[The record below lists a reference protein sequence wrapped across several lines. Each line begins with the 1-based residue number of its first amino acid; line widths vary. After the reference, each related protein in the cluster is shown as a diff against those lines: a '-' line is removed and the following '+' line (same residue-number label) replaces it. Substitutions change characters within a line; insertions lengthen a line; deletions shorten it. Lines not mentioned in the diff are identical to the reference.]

1 MKTIIRKKVGAFLL
15 SLTFLIGLLP
25 GGSVTAAAA
34 CAVDSHTPG
43 SELHA
48 ADWNNVTGGY
58 AYDYYLCTVC
68 GAACDVDGYSAMLVG
83 PGNGC
88 SGGISV
94 GGKRHVIGDPY
105 GTACAGTDTAQYY
118 YCKAC
123 GHVVDADGTIVDLT
137 ALNGHTPGNTLYP
150 ADYAPCT
157 GGCKTSYY
165 RCTVCNLPC
174 DANGDGSVYTPAGP
188 MPHPHTPG
196 SVLHA
201 ADWNRKDGGYI
212 RSYYTCTVCDTPCDA
227 KGHAASYA
235 GPSENCPMGLHTP
248 GSEKHEPDYTPC
260 NGGIK
265 DEWYECDVCGAP
277 CDAKGNTLE
286 VLPPIGHTPGSEK
299 HGPNYSPCSGGI
311 KEDWYE
317 CEACGQPCDADG
329 NSIEIH
335 APTGSHTPGS
345 EKHEPN
351 YTPCSGGI
359 KEDWYE
365 CETCHQPC
373 DAEGNSIE
381 FHEPTGS
388 HTPGSEKHEPD
399 YTPCGGGF
407 KDEWYECETC
417 HQPCDAEGNSI
428 EFHEPTGS
436 HTPGS
441 EKHEPD
447 YTPCGGGFKD
457 EWYECE
463 TCHQPCDADGNPVEG
478 FEPTGSHTPGSE
490 KHEPDYTPCSGGIK
504 EDWYECETCHQPC
517 DAEGNSIEFH
527 EPTGFHTPGSEKH
540 EPDYTPCNGGFKDEW
555 YECETCHQ
563 PCDAEGNSI
572 EFHEPTG
579 SHTPGSEK
587 HEPDYTP
594 CNGGFKDEWYE
605 CETCHQPCDAE
616 GNPVEGFEPTGSH
629 TPGSEK
635 HEPDYTPCGGG
646 FKDEWYEC
654 ETCHQACDAEG
665 NSIEIHEPTGSHHL
679 VEVPAKDPTYEE
691 DGNSAYWVCSDCQAL
706 FKDAEGATP
715 IEDESE
721 IVIPKLDKPNEKPDE
736 TPDETPEK
744 PASGTLETVVSD
756 GLAKVPSSVVS
767 QYPTTGNVY
776 EAMIAAALKADPAMD
791 TEKAGSVLLD
801 VTLRI
806 KNANGTITRVT
817 ARNFPSEGVEVLL
830 PYPEGT
836 DETFTFVVAH
846 MITTGSRAG
855 EIEILPNTSEKGGIR
870 VRFMSLSPVT
880 ITYRASNTPAPG
892 TEDTSKPA
900 EAPSDPADP
909 DDSASIDKAP
919 QTGVNNPLFWSF
931 ASLLCDGI
939 VLACLAENKKRN
951 R

>member
-34 CAVDSHTPG
+34 CAADSHTPG

-48 ADWNNVTGGY
+48 ADWNSETGGY

-68 GAACDVDGYSAMLVG
+68 GAACDEDGYNAMLVG
-83 PGNGC
+83 PDNGC

-105 GTACAGTDTAQYY
+105 VTACAGTDTAQYY

-137 ALNGHTPGNTLYP
+137 ALNGHTPGSTLYP

-212 RSYYTCTVCDTPCDA
+212 SSYYTCTVCDTPCDA

-235 GPSENCPMGLHTP
+235 GPGGNCPMGLHTP

-265 DEWYECDVCGAP
+265 DEWYECETCHQP
-277 CDAKGNTLE
+277 CDANGNTLK

-299 HGPNYSPCSGGI
+299 H
-311 KEDWYE
+311 KLD
-317 CEACGQPCDADG
+317 
-329 NSIEIH
+329 
-335 APTGSHTPGS
+335 
-345 EKHEPN
+345 
-351 YTPCSGGI
+351 YTPCGGGI

-365 CETCHQPC
+365 CETCGQPC
-373 DAEGNSIE
+373 DADGNSIE

-388 HTPGSEKHEPD
+388 HTPGFQKNEPN
-399 YTPCGGGF
+399 YTPCG
-407 KDEWYECETC
+407 
-417 HQPCDAEGNSI
+417 
-428 EFHEPTGS
+428 
-436 HTPGS
+436 
-441 EKHEPD
+441 
-447 YTPCGGGFKD
+447 
-457 EWYECE
+457 
-463 TCHQPCDADGNPVEG
+463 
-478 FEPTGSHTPGSE
+478 
-490 KHEPDYTPCSGGIK
+490 
-504 EDWYECETCHQPC
+504 
-517 DAEGNSIEFH
+517 
-527 EPTGFHTPGSEKH
+527 
-540 EPDYTPCNGGFKDEW
+540 
-555 YECETCHQ
+555 
-563 PCDAEGNSI
+563 
-572 EFHEPTG
+572 
-579 SHTPGSEK
+579 
-587 HEPDYTP
+587 
-594 CNGGFKDEWYE
+594 GGFKDEWYE

-635 HEPDYTPCGGG
+635 HEANYIPCSGGI
-646 FKDEWYEC
+646 KEDWYEC

-665 NSIEIHEPTGSHHL
+665 NSIEFHEPTGSHHL

-691 DGNSAYWVCSDCQAL
+691 DGNSAYWMCSDCQAL

-880 ITYRASNTPAPG
+880 ITYRAGNTPAPG
-892 TEDTSKPA
+892 TEDASKP
-900 EAPSDPADP
+900 APSDPADP

-919 QTGVNNPLFWSF
+919 QTGVNHPLFWSF
-931 ASLLCDGI
+931 ASLLCGGI

>member
-15 SLTFLIGLLP
+15 SLTFLISLLP

-48 ADWNNVTGGY
+48 ADWNSETGGY

-68 GAACDVDGYSAMLVG
+68 GAACDEDGYDAMLVG

-88 SGGISV
+88 SGGISG
-94 GGKRHVIGDPY
+94 GGKRHVIGNPY
-105 GTACAGTDTAQYY
+105 ATACAGTNTAQYY

-235 GPSENCPMGLHTP
+235 GPGENCPMGLHTP
-248 GSEKHEPDYTPC
+248 GSEKHEPNYTPC
-260 NGGIK
+260 SGGIK
-265 DEWYECDVCGAP
+265 EEWYECDVCGAP

-299 HGPNYSPCSGGI
+299 HEPNYSPCSGGI
-311 KEDWYE
+311 KEY
-317 CEACGQPCDADG
+317 
-329 NSIEIH
+329 
-335 APTGSHTPGS
+335 
-345 EKHEPN
+345 
-351 YTPCSGGI
+351 
-359 KEDWYE
+359 WYE

-381 FHEPTGS
+381 IHAPTGS

-436 HTPGS
+436 HTPGPEKHEPDYTPCGGGFKDEWYECETCHQPCDADGNPVEGFKPTGSHTPGS

-447 YTPCGGGFKD
+447 YTPCSGGFKD

-504 EDWYECETCHQPC
+504 EDWYECETCGQP
-517 DAEGNSIEFH
+517 
-527 EPTGFHTPGSEKH
+527 
-540 EPDYTPCNGGFKDEW
+540 
-555 YECETCHQ
+555 
-563 PCDAEGNSI
+563 
-572 EFHEPTG
+572 
-579 SHTPGSEK
+579 
-587 HEPDYTP
+587 
-594 CNGGFKDEWYE
+594 
-605 CETCHQPCDAE
+605 
-616 GNPVEGFEPTGSH
+616 
-629 TPGSEK
+629 
-635 HEPDYTPCGGG
+635 
-646 FKDEWYEC
+646 
-654 ETCHQACDAEG
+654 CDAEG

-691 DGNSAYWVCSDCQAL
+691 DGNSAYWVCSNCQAL

-736 TPDETPEK
+736 TPEK

-767 QYPTTGNVY
+767 QYPTTDNVY
-776 EAMIAAALKADPAMD
+776 EAMIAAALKADPAVD

-880 ITYRASNTPAPG
+880 ITYRAGNTPAPG
-892 TEDTSKPA
+892 TEDASKP
-900 EAPSDPADP
+900 APSDPADP

-919 QTGVNNPLFWSF
+919 QTGVNHPLFWSF
-931 ASLLCDGI
+931 ASLLCGGI

>member
-335 APTGSHTPGS
+335 APTGSH
-345 EKHEPN
+345 
-351 YTPCSGGI
+351 
-359 KEDWYE
+359 
-365 CETCHQPC
+365 
-373 DAEGNSIE
+373 
-381 FHEPTGS
+381 
-388 HTPGSEKHEPD
+388 
-399 YTPCGGGF
+399 
-407 KDEWYECETC
+407 
-417 HQPCDAEGNSI
+417 
-428 EFHEPTGS
+428 
-436 HTPGS
+436 
-441 EKHEPD
+441 
-447 YTPCGGGFKD
+447 
-457 EWYECE
+457 
-463 TCHQPCDADGNPVEG
+463 
-478 FEPTGSHTPGSE
+478 
-490 KHEPDYTPCSGGIK
+490 
-504 EDWYECETCHQPC
+504 
-517 DAEGNSIEFH
+517 
-527 EPTGFHTPGSEKH
+527 
-540 EPDYTPCNGGFKDEW
+540 
-555 YECETCHQ
+555 
-563 PCDAEGNSI
+563 
-572 EFHEPTG
+572 
-579 SHTPGSEK
+579 
-587 HEPDYTP
+587 
-594 CNGGFKDEWYE
+594 
-605 CETCHQPCDAE
+605 
-616 GNPVEGFEPTGSH
+616 
-629 TPGSEK
+629 
-635 HEPDYTPCGGG
+635 
-646 FKDEWYEC
+646 
-654 ETCHQACDAEG
+654 
-665 NSIEIHEPTGSHHL
+665 HL

>member
-15 SLTFLIGLLP
+15 SLTFLISLLP

-34 CAVDSHTPG
+34 CAADSHTPG
-43 SELHA
+43 SVLHE

-68 GAACDVDGYSAMLVG
+68 GAACDEDGYSAMLVG

-88 SGGISV
+88 SGGIGV

-105 GTACAGTDTAQYY
+105 VTACAGTDTAQYY

-123 GHVVDADGTIVDLT
+123 RHVVDADGTIVDLT

-188 MPHPHTPG
+188 QPHPHTPG

-235 GPSENCPMGLHTP
+235 GPGGNCPMGLHTP

-260 NGGIK
+260 SGGIK
-265 DEWYECDVCGAP
+265 EEWYECDVCGAP
-277 CDAKGNTLE
+277 CDANGNTLK

-299 HGPNYSPCSGGI
+299 HDP
-311 KEDWYE
+311 D
-317 CEACGQPCDADG
+317 
-329 NSIEIH
+329 
-335 APTGSHTPGS
+335 
-345 EKHEPN
+345 
-351 YTPCSGGI
+351 YTPCGGGF
-359 KEDWYE
+359 KDEWYE
-365 CETCHQPC
+365 CETCHQAC

-388 HTPGSEKHEPD
+388 HTPGPEKHEPD

-447 YTPCGGGFKD
+447 YTPCNGGIKD

-463 TCHQPCDADGNPVEG
+463 ACGQPCDADGNTLEVLPPIG
-478 FEPTGSHTPGSE
+478 
-490 KHEPDYTPCSGGIK
+490 
-504 EDWYECETCHQPC
+504 
-517 DAEGNSIEFH
+517 
-527 EPTGFHTPGSEKH
+527 
-540 EPDYTPCNGGFKDEW
+540 
-555 YECETCHQ
+555 
-563 PCDAEGNSI
+563 
-572 EFHEPTG
+572 
-579 SHTPGSEK
+579 
-587 HEPDYTP
+587 
-594 CNGGFKDEWYE
+594 
-605 CETCHQPCDAE
+605 
-616 GNPVEGFEPTGSH
+616 H

-654 ETCHQACDAEG
+654 EACGQPCDAEG
-665 NSIEIHEPTGSHHL
+665 NSIEFHEPTGSHHL

-736 TPDETPEK
+736 TPEK
-744 PASGTLETVVSD
+744 PTSGTLETVVSD

-892 TEDTSKPA
+892 TEDASKP
-900 EAPSDPADP
+900 APSDPADP

-919 QTGVNNPLFWSF
+919 QTGVNHPLFWSF
-931 ASLLCDGI
+931 ASFLCGGI

>member
-15 SLTFLIGLLP
+15 SLTFLISLLP

-34 CAVDSHTPG
+34 CAVNSHTPG

-48 ADWNNVTGGY
+48 ADWNSETGGY

-68 GAACDVDGYSAMLVG
+68 GAACDEDGYDAMLVG

-137 ALNGHTPGNTLYP
+137 ALNGHTPGSTLYP

-227 KGHAASYA
+227 KG
-235 GPSENCPMGLHTP
+235 
-248 GSEKHEPDYTPC
+248 
-260 NGGIK
+260 
-265 DEWYECDVCGAP
+265 
-277 CDAKGNTLE
+277 NTLE

-299 HGPNYSPCSGGI
+299 HEPNYSPCSGGI

-317 CEACGQPCDADG
+317 CEACGQPCDAEG

-335 APTGSHTPGS
+335 A
-345 EKHEPN
+345 
-351 YTPCSGGI
+351 
-359 KEDWYE
+359 
-365 CETCHQPC
+365 
-373 DAEGNSIE
+373 
-381 FHEPTGS
+381 PTGS

-436 HTPGS
+436 H
-441 EKHEPD
+441 
-447 YTPCGGGFKD
+447 
-457 EWYECE
+457 
-463 TCHQPCDADGNPVEG
+463 
-478 FEPTGSHTPGSE
+478 
-490 KHEPDYTPCSGGIK
+490 
-504 EDWYECETCHQPC
+504 
-517 DAEGNSIEFH
+517 
-527 EPTGFHTPGSEKH
+527 
-540 EPDYTPCNGGFKDEW
+540 
-555 YECETCHQ
+555 
-563 PCDAEGNSI
+563 
-572 EFHEPTG
+572 
-579 SHTPGSEK
+579 
-587 HEPDYTP
+587 
-594 CNGGFKDEWYE
+594 
-605 CETCHQPCDAE
+605 
-616 GNPVEGFEPTGSH
+616 
-629 TPGSEK
+629 
-635 HEPDYTPCGGG
+635 
-646 FKDEWYEC
+646 
-654 ETCHQACDAEG
+654 
-665 NSIEIHEPTGSHHL
+665 HL

-691 DGNSAYWVCSDCQAL
+691 DGNSAYWVCSECQAL

-736 TPDETPEK
+736 TPEK

-767 QYPTTGNVY
+767 QYPTTDNVY

-846 MITTGSRAG
+846 MITTGSRTG

-892 TEDTSKPA
+892 TEDASKPA

-931 ASLLCDGI
+931 AALLCGGI

>member
-201 ADWNRKDGGYI
+201 ADWNRKAGGYI

-235 GPSENCPMGLHTP
+235 GPSENCPMGL
-248 GSEKHEPDYTPC
+248 
-260 NGGIK
+260 
-265 DEWYECDVCGAP
+265 
-277 CDAKGNTLE
+277 
-286 VLPPIGHTPGSEK
+286 
-299 HGPNYSPCSGGI
+299 
-311 KEDWYE
+311 
-317 CEACGQPCDADG
+317 
-329 NSIEIH
+329 
-335 APTGSHTPGS
+335 
-345 EKHEPN
+345 
-351 YTPCSGGI
+351 
-359 KEDWYE
+359 
-365 CETCHQPC
+365 
-373 DAEGNSIE
+373 
-381 FHEPTGS
+381 
-388 HTPGSEKHEPD
+388 
-399 YTPCGGGF
+399 
-407 KDEWYECETC
+407 
-417 HQPCDAEGNSI
+417 
-428 EFHEPTGS
+428 
-436 HTPGS
+436 
-441 EKHEPD
+441 
-447 YTPCGGGFKD
+447 
-457 EWYECE
+457 
-463 TCHQPCDADGNPVEG
+463 
-478 FEPTGSHTPGSE
+478 
-490 KHEPDYTPCSGGIK
+490 
-504 EDWYECETCHQPC
+504 
-517 DAEGNSIEFH
+517 
-527 EPTGFHTPGSEKH
+527 
-540 EPDYTPCNGGFKDEW
+540 
-555 YECETCHQ
+555 
-563 PCDAEGNSI
+563 
-572 EFHEPTG
+572 
-579 SHTPGSEK
+579 HTPGSEK

>member
-34 CAVDSHTPG
+34 CAADSHTPG
-43 SELHA
+43 TELHE
-48 ADWNNVTGGY
+48 ADWNSETGGY

-68 GAACDVDGYSAMLVG
+68 GAACDEDGYGAVLVG

-88 SGGISV
+88 SGGTGV

-123 GHVVDADGTIVDLT
+123 HHVVDADGTIVDLT
-137 ALNGHTPGNTLYP
+137 ALNGHTPGSTQYP

-196 SVLHA
+196 SVLHE
-201 ADWNRKDGGYI
+201 ADWNSKDGGYI
-212 RSYYTCTVCDTPCDA
+212 RSYYTCTVCGTPCDA
-227 KGHAASYA
+227 KGHAASYV
-235 GPSENCPMGLHTP
+235 GPGNNCPMG
-248 GSEKHEPDYTPC
+248 
-260 NGGIK
+260 
-265 DEWYECDVCGAP
+265 
-277 CDAKGNTLE
+277 
-286 VLPPIGHTPGSEK
+286 
-299 HGPNYSPCSGGI
+299 
-311 KEDWYE
+311 
-317 CEACGQPCDADG
+317 
-329 NSIEIH
+329 
-335 APTGSHTPGS
+335 
-345 EKHEPN
+345 
-351 YTPCSGGI
+351 
-359 KEDWYE
+359 
-365 CETCHQPC
+365 
-373 DAEGNSIE
+373 
-381 FHEPTGS
+381 
-388 HTPGSEKHEPD
+388 
-399 YTPCGGGF
+399 
-407 KDEWYECETC
+407 
-417 HQPCDAEGNSI
+417 
-428 EFHEPTGS
+428 
-436 HTPGS
+436 
-441 EKHEPD
+441 
-447 YTPCGGGFKD
+447 
-457 EWYECE
+457 
-463 TCHQPCDADGNPVEG
+463 
-478 FEPTGSHTPGSE
+478 
-490 KHEPDYTPCSGGIK
+490 
-504 EDWYECETCHQPC
+504 
-517 DAEGNSIEFH
+517 
-527 EPTGFHTPGSEKH
+527 
-540 EPDYTPCNGGFKDEW
+540 
-555 YECETCHQ
+555 
-563 PCDAEGNSI
+563 
-572 EFHEPTG
+572 
-579 SHTPGSEK
+579 
-587 HEPDYTP
+587 
-594 CNGGFKDEWYE
+594 
-605 CETCHQPCDAE
+605 
-616 GNPVEGFEPTGSH
+616 H

-665 NSIEIHEPTGSHHL
+665 NSIEFHEPTGSHHL

-756 GLAKVPSSVVS
+756 GLAKVPFSVVS
-767 QYPTTGNVY
+767 QYPTTDNVY

-880 ITYRASNTPAPG
+880 ITYRAGNTPAPG
-892 TEDTSKPA
+892 TGDASKP
-900 EAPSDPADP
+900 APSDPADP

-931 ASLLCDGI
+931 AALLCGGI

>member
-15 SLTFLIGLLP
+15 SLTFLISLLP

-34 CAVDSHTPG
+34 CAADSHTPG
-43 SELHA
+43 SVLHE
-48 ADWNNVTGGY
+48 ADWNSETGGY

-68 GAACDVDGYSAMLVG
+68 GAACDEDGYDAMLVG

-94 GGKRHVIGDPY
+94 GGKRHVIGNPY
-105 GTACAGTDTAQYY
+105 VTACAGTDTAQYY

-235 GPSENCPMGLHTP
+235 GPGGNCPMGLHTP
-248 GSEKHEPDYTPC
+248 GP
-260 NGGIK
+260 
-265 DEWYECDVCGAP
+265 
-277 CDAKGNTLE
+277 
-286 VLPPIGHTPGSEK
+286 
-299 HGPNYSPCSGGI
+299 
-311 KEDWYE
+311 
-317 CEACGQPCDADG
+317 
-329 NSIEIH
+329 
-335 APTGSHTPGS
+335 
-345 EKHEPN
+345 
-351 YTPCSGGI
+351 
-359 KEDWYE
+359 
-365 CETCHQPC
+365 
-373 DAEGNSIE
+373 
-381 FHEPTGS
+381 
-388 HTPGSEKHEPD
+388 
-399 YTPCGGGF
+399 
-407 KDEWYECETC
+407 
-417 HQPCDAEGNSI
+417 
-428 EFHEPTGS
+428 
-436 HTPGS
+436 

-478 FEPTGSHTPGSE
+478 FKPTGSHTPGSE
-490 KHEPDYTPCSGGIK
+490 KHEPNYIPCSGGIK
-504 EDWYECETCHQPC
+504 EDWYECEACGQPC
-517 DAEGNSIEFH
+517 DAEGNSIEF
-527 EPTGFHTPGSEKH
+527 
-540 EPDYTPCNGGFKDEW
+540 
-555 YECETCHQ
+555 
-563 PCDAEGNSI
+563 
-572 EFHEPTG
+572 
-579 SHTPGSEK
+579 
-587 HEPDYTP
+587 
-594 CNGGFKDEWYE
+594 
-605 CETCHQPCDAE
+605 
-616 GNPVEGFEPTGSH
+616 
-629 TPGSEK
+629 
-635 HEPDYTPCGGG
+635 
-646 FKDEWYEC
+646 
-654 ETCHQACDAEG
+654 
-665 NSIEIHEPTGSHHL
+665 HEPTGSHHL

-736 TPDETPEK
+736 IPEK

-791 TEKAGSVLLD
+791 TEKAGSILLD

-880 ITYRASNTPAPG
+880 ITYRAGNTPAPG
-892 TEDTSKPA
+892 TEDASKPA

-931 ASLLCDGI
+931 VSLLCGGI

>member
-15 SLTFLIGLLP
+15 SLTFLISLLP

-48 ADWNNVTGGY
+48 ADWNSETGGY

-105 GTACAGTDTAQYY
+105 VTACAGTDTAQYY

-123 GHVVDADGTIVDLT
+123 RHVVDADGTIVDLT
-137 ALNGHTPGNTLYP
+137 ALNGHTPGSTLYP

-235 GPSENCPMGLHTP
+235 GPGGNCPMGLHTP
-248 GSEKHEPDYTPC
+248 GSEKHEPNYTPC
-260 NGGIK
+260 SGGIK
-265 DEWYECDVCGAP
+265 EEWYECDVCGAP

-299 HGPNYSPCSGGI
+299 H
-311 KEDWYE
+311 K
-317 CEACGQPCDADG
+317 
-329 NSIEIH
+329 
-335 APTGSHTPGS
+335 
-345 EKHEPN
+345 
-351 YTPCSGGI
+351 
-359 KEDWYE
+359 
-365 CETCHQPC
+365 
-373 DAEGNSIE
+373 
-381 FHEPTGS
+381 
-388 HTPGSEKHEPD
+388 PD
-399 YTPCGGGF
+399 YTPCGGGI
-407 KDEWYECETC
+407 KEEWYECETC

-436 HTPGS
+436 H
-441 EKHEPD
+441 
-447 YTPCGGGFKD
+447 
-457 EWYECE
+457 
-463 TCHQPCDADGNPVEG
+463 N
-478 FEPTGSHTPGSE
+478 
-490 KHEPDYTPCSGGIK
+490 
-504 EDWYECETCHQPC
+504 
-517 DAEGNSIEFH
+517 
-527 EPTGFHTPGSEKH
+527 
-540 EPDYTPCNGGFKDEW
+540 
-555 YECETCHQ
+555 
-563 PCDAEGNSI
+563 
-572 EFHEPTG
+572 
-579 SHTPGSEK
+579 
-587 HEPDYTP
+587 
-594 CNGGFKDEWYE
+594 
-605 CETCHQPCDAE
+605 
-616 GNPVEGFEPTGSH
+616 
-629 TPGSEK
+629 
-635 HEPDYTPCGGG
+635 
-646 FKDEWYEC
+646 
-654 ETCHQACDAEG
+654 
-665 NSIEIHEPTGSHHL
+665 L

-736 TPDETPEK
+736 TPEN

-756 GLAKVPSSVVS
+756 GLAKVPSSIVS
-767 QYPTTGNVY
+767 QYPTTDNVY

-892 TEDTSKPA
+892 TEDASKP
-900 EAPSDPADP
+900 APSDPADP

-931 ASLLCDGI
+931 ASLLCGGI

>member
-15 SLTFLIGLLP
+15 SLTFLISLLP

-34 CAVDSHTPG
+34 CAADSHTPG

-48 ADWNNVTGGY
+48 ADWNSETGGY

-68 GAACDVDGYSAMLVG
+68 GAACDEDGYSAMLVG

-105 GTACAGTDTAQYY
+105 GTTCAGTDTAQYY

-123 GHVVDADGTIVDLT
+123 GHVVDKDGTIVDLT
-137 ALNGHTPGNTLYP
+137 ALNGHTPGSTQYP

-260 NGGIK
+260 SGGIK
-265 DEWYECDVCGAP
+265 EEWYECDVCGAP

-317 CEACGQPCDADG
+317 CEACGQPCDAEG
-329 NSIEIH
+329 NSIEI
-335 APTGSHTPGS
+335 
-345 EKHEPN
+345 
-351 YTPCSGGI
+351 
-359 KEDWYE
+359 
-365 CETCHQPC
+365 
-373 DAEGNSIE
+373 
-381 FHEPTGS
+381 HEPTGS

-399 YTPCGGGF
+399 YTPCGGGI
-407 KDEWYECETC
+407 KEDWYECETC
-417 HQPCDAEGNSI
+417 GQPCDAEGNSI
-428 EFHEPTGS
+428 EF
-436 HTPGS
+436 
-441 EKHEPD
+441 
-447 YTPCGGGFKD
+447 
-457 EWYECE
+457 
-463 TCHQPCDADGNPVEG
+463 
-478 FEPTGSHTPGSE
+478 
-490 KHEPDYTPCSGGIK
+490 
-504 EDWYECETCHQPC
+504 
-517 DAEGNSIEFH
+517 
-527 EPTGFHTPGSEKH
+527 
-540 EPDYTPCNGGFKDEW
+540 
-555 YECETCHQ
+555 
-563 PCDAEGNSI
+563 
-572 EFHEPTG
+572 
-579 SHTPGSEK
+579 
-587 HEPDYTP
+587 
-594 CNGGFKDEWYE
+594 
-605 CETCHQPCDAE
+605 
-616 GNPVEGFEPTGSH
+616 
-629 TPGSEK
+629 
-635 HEPDYTPCGGG
+635 
-646 FKDEWYEC
+646 
-654 ETCHQACDAEG
+654 
-665 NSIEIHEPTGSHHL
+665 HEPTGSHHL

-691 DGNSAYWVCSDCQAL
+691 DGNSAYWVCSECQAL

-736 TPDETPEK
+736 TPEK

-767 QYPTTGNVY
+767 QYPTTDNVY

-830 PYPEGT
+830 PYPKGT

-892 TEDTSKPA
+892 TEDASKPA

-931 ASLLCDGI
+931 AALLCGGI
-939 VLACLAENKKRN
+939 VLACLVENKKRN

>member
-15 SLTFLIGLLP
+15 SLTFLISLLP

-48 ADWNNVTGGY
+48 ADWNSETGGY

-68 GAACDVDGYSAMLVG
+68 GAACDEDGYDATLVG

-105 GTACAGTDTAQYY
+105 VTACAGTDTAQYY

-157 GGCKTSYY
+157 GGCKASYY

-196 SVLHA
+196 SVLHP

-235 GPSENCPMGLHTP
+235 GPGGNCPMGL
-248 GSEKHEPDYTPC
+248 
-260 NGGIK
+260 
-265 DEWYECDVCGAP
+265 
-277 CDAKGNTLE
+277 
-286 VLPPIGHTPGSEK
+286 
-299 HGPNYSPCSGGI
+299 
-311 KEDWYE
+311 
-317 CEACGQPCDADG
+317 
-329 NSIEIH
+329 
-335 APTGSHTPGS
+335 
-345 EKHEPN
+345 
-351 YTPCSGGI
+351 
-359 KEDWYE
+359 
-365 CETCHQPC
+365 
-373 DAEGNSIE
+373 
-381 FHEPTGS
+381 
-388 HTPGSEKHEPD
+388 
-399 YTPCGGGF
+399 
-407 KDEWYECETC
+407 
-417 HQPCDAEGNSI
+417 
-428 EFHEPTGS
+428 
-436 HTPGS
+436 
-441 EKHEPD
+441 
-447 YTPCGGGFKD
+447 
-457 EWYECE
+457 
-463 TCHQPCDADGNPVEG
+463 
-478 FEPTGSHTPGSE
+478 
-490 KHEPDYTPCSGGIK
+490 
-504 EDWYECETCHQPC
+504 
-517 DAEGNSIEFH
+517 
-527 EPTGFHTPGSEKH
+527 
-540 EPDYTPCNGGFKDEW
+540 
-555 YECETCHQ
+555 
-563 PCDAEGNSI
+563 
-572 EFHEPTG
+572 
-579 SHTPGSEK
+579 
-587 HEPDYTP
+587 
-594 CNGGFKDEWYE
+594 
-605 CETCHQPCDAE
+605 
-616 GNPVEGFEPTGSH
+616 H

-654 ETCHQACDAEG
+654 ETCHQACDADGNPVEGFEPTGLHTPGSEKHEANYTPCSGGIKEDWYECEACGQPCDAEG
-665 NSIEIHEPTGSHHL
+665 NSIEFHEPTGSHHL

-736 TPDETPEK
+736 TPEK

-767 QYPTTGNVY
+767 QYPTTDNVY

-892 TEDTSKPA
+892 TEDASKPA

-931 ASLLCDGI
+931 ASLLCGGI

>member
-15 SLTFLIGLLP
+15 SLTFLISLLP

-48 ADWNNVTGGY
+48 ADWNNITGGY

-68 GAACDVDGYSAMLVG
+68 GAACDADGYSAMLVG

-88 SGGISV
+88 SGGIGV

-201 ADWNRKDGGYI
+201 ADWNRKNGGYI

-227 KGHAASYA
+227 KGHAASYV
-235 GPSENCPMGLHTP
+235 GPGENCPMGLHTP

-265 DEWYECDVCGAP
+265 EEWYECDVCGAP

-299 HGPNYSPCSGGI
+299 HEPNYSPCSDGI
-311 KEDWYE
+311 KEYWYE

-335 APTGSHTPGS
+335 A
-345 EKHEPN
+345 
-351 YTPCSGGI
+351 
-359 KEDWYE
+359 
-365 CETCHQPC
+365 
-373 DAEGNSIE
+373 
-381 FHEPTGS
+381 PTGS

-447 YTPCGGGFKD
+447 YTPCNGGFKD

-490 KHEPDYTPCSGGIK
+490 KHEPDYTPCGGGIK
-504 EDWYECETCHQPC
+504 EEWYECDVCGQPC
-517 DAEGNSIEFH
+517 DA
-527 EPTGFHTPGSEKH
+527 
-540 EPDYTPCNGGFKDEW
+540 D
-555 YECETCHQ
+555 
-563 PCDAEGNSI
+563 
-572 EFHEPTG
+572 
-579 SHTPGSEK
+579 
-587 HEPDYTP
+587 
-594 CNGGFKDEWYE
+594 
-605 CETCHQPCDAE
+605 
-616 GNPVEGFEPTGSH
+616 
-629 TPGSEK
+629 
-635 HEPDYTPCGGG
+635 
-646 FKDEWYEC
+646 
-654 ETCHQACDAEG
+654 G

-736 TPDETPEK
+736 TPEK

-767 QYPTTGNVY
+767 QYPTTDNVY

-880 ITYRASNTPAPG
+880 ITYRAGNTPAPG
-892 TEDTSKPA
+892 TEDASKP
-900 EAPSDPADP
+900 APSDPADP

-931 ASLLCDGI
+931 AALLCGGI

>member
-34 CAVDSHTPG
+34 CAPDSHTPG
-43 SELHA
+43 SVLHE
-48 ADWNNVTGGY
+48 ADWNSETGGY

-68 GAACDVDGYSAMLVG
+68 GAACDGDGYNAVLVG
-83 PGNGC
+83 PDNGC
-88 SGGISV
+88 SGGTGV

-123 GHVVDADGTIVDLT
+123 HHVVDADGTIVDLT
-137 ALNGHTPGNTLYP
+137 ALNGHTPGSTQYP

-235 GPSENCPMGLHTP
+235 GPGGNCPMGLHTP
-248 GSEKHEPDYTPC
+248 GSQKNEPNYTPC
-260 NGGIK
+260 SGGIK
-265 DEWYECDVCGAP
+265 EEWYECDVCGAP

-317 CEACGQPCDADG
+317 CEACGQP
-329 NSIEIH
+329 
-335 APTGSHTPGS
+335 
-345 EKHEPN
+345 
-351 YTPCSGGI
+351 
-359 KEDWYE
+359 
-365 CETCHQPC
+365 
-373 DAEGNSIE
+373 
-381 FHEPTGS
+381 
-388 HTPGSEKHEPD
+388 
-399 YTPCGGGF
+399 
-407 KDEWYECETC
+407 
-417 HQPCDAEGNSI
+417 
-428 EFHEPTGS
+428 
-436 HTPGS
+436 
-441 EKHEPD
+441 
-447 YTPCGGGFKD
+447 
-457 EWYECE
+457 
-463 TCHQPCDADGNPVEG
+463 
-478 FEPTGSHTPGSE
+478 
-490 KHEPDYTPCSGGIK
+490 
-504 EDWYECETCHQPC
+504 
-517 DAEGNSIEFH
+517 
-527 EPTGFHTPGSEKH
+527 
-540 EPDYTPCNGGFKDEW
+540 
-555 YECETCHQ
+555 
-563 PCDAEGNSI
+563 
-572 EFHEPTG
+572 
-579 SHTPGSEK
+579 
-587 HEPDYTP
+587 
-594 CNGGFKDEWYE
+594 
-605 CETCHQPCDAE
+605 
-616 GNPVEGFEPTGSH
+616 
-629 TPGSEK
+629 
-635 HEPDYTPCGGG
+635 
-646 FKDEWYEC
+646 
-654 ETCHQACDAEG
+654 CDAEG

-736 TPDETPEK
+736 TPEK
-744 PASGTLETVVSD
+744 PTSGALETVVSD

-767 QYPTTGNVY
+767 QYPTTDNVY

-846 MITTGSRAG
+846 MITTGSRTG

-880 ITYRASNTPAPG
+880 ITYRASSNTPASG
-892 TEDTSKPA
+892 TEDASKP
-900 EAPSDPADP
+900 APSDPADP

-931 ASLLCDGI
+931 AALLCGGI

>member
-15 SLTFLIGLLP
+15 SLTFLISLLP

-48 ADWNNVTGGY
+48 ADWNSETGGY

-68 GAACDVDGYSAMLVG
+68 GAACDEDGYDAMLVG

-88 SGGISV
+88 SGGIGV

-105 GTACAGTDTAQYY
+105 VTACAGTDTAQYY

-123 GHVVDADGTIVDLT
+123 RHVVDADGTIVDLT

-201 ADWNRKDGGYI
+201 ANWNRKDGGYI

-235 GPSENCPMGLHTP
+235 GPGGNCPMGLHTP
-248 GSEKHEPDYTPC
+248 GSEKHEANYTPC
-260 NGGIK
+260 SGGIK
-265 DEWYECDVCGAP
+265 EEWYECDVCGAP

-299 HGPNYSPCSGGI
+299 HEPNYSPCSGGI

-317 CEACGQPCDADG
+317 CEACGQPCDAEG

-335 APTGSHTPGS
+335 A
-345 EKHEPN
+345 
-351 YTPCSGGI
+351 
-359 KEDWYE
+359 
-365 CETCHQPC
+365 
-373 DAEGNSIE
+373 
-381 FHEPTGS
+381 
-388 HTPGSEKHEPD
+388 
-399 YTPCGGGF
+399 
-407 KDEWYECETC
+407 
-417 HQPCDAEGNSI
+417 
-428 EFHEPTGS
+428 
-436 HTPGS
+436 
-441 EKHEPD
+441 
-447 YTPCGGGFKD
+447 
-457 EWYECE
+457 
-463 TCHQPCDADGNPVEG
+463 
-478 FEPTGSHTPGSE
+478 
-490 KHEPDYTPCSGGIK
+490 
-504 EDWYECETCHQPC
+504 
-517 DAEGNSIEFH
+517 
-527 EPTGFHTPGSEKH
+527 
-540 EPDYTPCNGGFKDEW
+540 
-555 YECETCHQ
+555 
-563 PCDAEGNSI
+563 
-572 EFHEPTG
+572 
-579 SHTPGSEK
+579 
-587 HEPDYTP
+587 
-594 CNGGFKDEWYE
+594 
-605 CETCHQPCDAE
+605 
-616 GNPVEGFEPTGSH
+616 PTGSH

-665 NSIEIHEPTGSHHL
+665 NPVEGFEPTGSHTPGSEKHEPDYTPCGGGCKDEWYECETCHQACDAEGNPVEGFEPTGSHHL

-767 QYPTTGNVY
+767 QYPTTDNVY

-801 VTLRI
+801 VTLRV

-892 TEDTSKPA
+892 TGDAFKP
-900 EAPSDPADP
+900 APSDPADP

-919 QTGVNNPLFWSF
+919 QTGVNHPLFWSF
-931 ASLLCDGI
+931 ASLLCGGI

>member
-15 SLTFLIGLLP
+15 SLTFLISLLP

-48 ADWNNVTGGY
+48 ADWNSETGGY
-58 AYDYYLCTVC
+58 AYDYYLCTIC
-68 GAACDVDGYSAMLVG
+68 GAACDKDGYSATLVG

-88 SGGISV
+88 SGGIGV
-94 GGKRHVIGDPY
+94 GGKCHVIGDPY

-201 ADWNRKDGGYI
+201 ADWNRKNGGYI
-212 RSYYTCTVCDTPCDA
+212 SSYYTCTVCDTPCDA

-235 GPSENCPMGLHTP
+235 GPGGNCPMGLHTP

-260 NGGIK
+260 GGGIK
-265 DEWYECDVCGAP
+265 EEWYECDVCGAP
-277 CDAKGNTLE
+277 CDANGNTLE

-299 HGPNYSPCSGGI
+299 HEPNYSPCSGGI
-311 KEDWYE
+311 KEY
-317 CEACGQPCDADG
+317 
-329 NSIEIH
+329 
-335 APTGSHTPGS
+335 
-345 EKHEPN
+345 
-351 YTPCSGGI
+351 
-359 KEDWYE
+359 WYE

-388 HTPGSEKHEPD
+388 HTPGSKKHEPD
-399 YTPCGGGF
+399 YTPWGGGF

-417 HQPCDAEGNSI
+417 HQACDADGNPVEG
-428 EFHEPTGS
+428 FEPTGL

-478 FEPTGSHTPGSE
+478 FEPTGSH
-490 KHEPDYTPCSGGIK
+490 
-504 EDWYECETCHQPC
+504 
-517 DAEGNSIEFH
+517 
-527 EPTGFHTPGSEKH
+527 
-540 EPDYTPCNGGFKDEW
+540 
-555 YECETCHQ
+555 
-563 PCDAEGNSI
+563 
-572 EFHEPTG
+572 
-579 SHTPGSEK
+579 
-587 HEPDYTP
+587 
-594 CNGGFKDEWYE
+594 
-605 CETCHQPCDAE
+605 
-616 GNPVEGFEPTGSH
+616 
-629 TPGSEK
+629 
-635 HEPDYTPCGGG
+635 
-646 FKDEWYEC
+646 
-654 ETCHQACDAEG
+654 
-665 NSIEIHEPTGSHHL
+665 HL

-691 DGNSAYWVCSDCQAL
+691 DGNSAYWVCSECQAL

-736 TPDETPEK
+736 TPEK

-767 QYPTTGNVY
+767 QYPTTDNVY

-880 ITYRASNTPAPG
+880 ITYRAGNTPAPG
-892 TEDTSKPA
+892 TEDASKPA

-919 QTGVNNPLFWSF
+919 QTGVNHPLFWSF
-931 ASLLCDGI
+931 AALLCGGI
-939 VLACLAENKKRN
+939 VLACFAENKKRN

>member
-15 SLTFLIGLLP
+15 SLTFLISLLP

-48 ADWNNVTGGY
+48 ADWNSETGGY

-68 GAACDVDGYSAMLVG
+68 GAACDEDGYSAMLVG

-105 GTACAGTDTAQYY
+105 GTTCAGTDTAQYY

-123 GHVVDADGTIVDLT
+123 GHVVDKDGTIVDLT
-137 ALNGHTPGNTLYP
+137 ALNGHTPGSTQYP

-260 NGGIK
+260 SGGIK
-265 DEWYECDVCGAP
+265 EEWYECDVCGAP

-317 CEACGQPCDADG
+317 CETCG
-329 NSIEIH
+329 
-335 APTGSHTPGS
+335 
-345 EKHEPN
+345 
-351 YTPCSGGI
+351 
-359 KEDWYE
+359 
-365 CETCHQPC
+365 QPC

-381 FHEPTGS
+381 
-388 HTPGSEKHEPD
+388 
-399 YTPCGGGF
+399 
-407 KDEWYECETC
+407 
-417 HQPCDAEGNSI
+417 
-428 EFHEPTGS
+428 
-436 HTPGS
+436 
-441 EKHEPD
+441 
-447 YTPCGGGFKD
+447 
-457 EWYECE
+457 
-463 TCHQPCDADGNPVEG
+463 
-478 FEPTGSHTPGSE
+478 
-490 KHEPDYTPCSGGIK
+490 
-504 EDWYECETCHQPC
+504 
-517 DAEGNSIEFH
+517 
-527 EPTGFHTPGSEKH
+527 
-540 EPDYTPCNGGFKDEW
+540 
-555 YECETCHQ
+555 
-563 PCDAEGNSI
+563 
-572 EFHEPTG
+572 
-579 SHTPGSEK
+579 
-587 HEPDYTP
+587 
-594 CNGGFKDEWYE
+594 
-605 CETCHQPCDAE
+605 
-616 GNPVEGFEPTGSH
+616 
-629 TPGSEK
+629 
-635 HEPDYTPCGGG
+635 
-646 FKDEWYEC
+646 
-654 ETCHQACDAEG
+654 
-665 NSIEIHEPTGSHHL
+665 IHAPTGSHHL

-721 IVIPKLDKPNEKPDE
+721 IVIPKLDKPNEK
-736 TPDETPEK
+736 PDETPEK

-892 TEDTSKPA
+892 TEDASKPA

-931 ASLLCDGI
+931 AALLCGGI
-939 VLACLAENKKRN
+939 VLACLVENKKRN

>member
-15 SLTFLIGLLP
+15 SLTFLISLLP

-48 ADWNNVTGGY
+48 ADWNSETGGY

-68 GAACDVDGYSAMLVG
+68 GAACDEDGYSAMLVG

-105 GTACAGTDTAQYY
+105 GTTCAGTDTAQYY

-123 GHVVDADGTIVDLT
+123 GHVVDKDGTIVDLT
-137 ALNGHTPGNTLYP
+137 ALNGHTPGSTQYP

-260 NGGIK
+260 SGGIK
-265 DEWYECDVCGAP
+265 EEWYECDVCGAP

-335 APTGSHTPGS
+335 AP
-345 EKHEPN
+345 
-351 YTPCSGGI
+351 
-359 KEDWYE
+359 
-365 CETCHQPC
+365 
-373 DAEGNSIE
+373 A
-381 FHEPTGS
+381 GS

-399 YTPCGGGF
+399 YTPCSGGI
-407 KDEWYECETC
+407 KEDWYECEAC
-417 HQPCDAEGNSI
+417 GQPCDAEGNSI
-428 EFHEPTGS
+428 EIH
-436 HTPGS
+436 
-441 EKHEPD
+441 
-447 YTPCGGGFKD
+447 
-457 EWYECE
+457 
-463 TCHQPCDADGNPVEG
+463 
-478 FEPTGSHTPGSE
+478 EPTGSHTPGSE

-504 EDWYECETCHQPC
+504 EDWYECETCGQPC
-517 DAEGNSIEFH
+517 DAEGNSIE
-527 EPTGFHTPGSEKH
+527 
-540 EPDYTPCNGGFKDEW
+540 
-555 YECETCHQ
+555 
-563 PCDAEGNSI
+563 
-572 EFHEPTG
+572 
-579 SHTPGSEK
+579 
-587 HEPDYTP
+587 
-594 CNGGFKDEWYE
+594 
-605 CETCHQPCDAE
+605 
-616 GNPVEGFEPTGSH
+616 
-629 TPGSEK
+629 
-635 HEPDYTPCGGG
+635 
-646 FKDEWYEC
+646 
-654 ETCHQACDAEG
+654 
-665 NSIEIHEPTGSHHL
+665 IHAPTGSHHL

-721 IVIPKLDKPNEKPDE
+721 IVIPKLDKPNEK
-736 TPDETPEK
+736 PDETPEK

-892 TEDTSKPA
+892 TEDASKPA

-931 ASLLCDGI
+931 AALLCGGI
-939 VLACLAENKKRN
+939 VLACLVENKKRN

>member
-15 SLTFLIGLLP
+15 SLTFLISLFP

-34 CAVDSHTPG
+34 CAADSHTPG
-43 SELHA
+43 SVLHE
-48 ADWNNVTGGY
+48 ADWNNITGGY

-68 GAACDVDGYSAMLVG
+68 GAACDEDGYSATLVG

-137 ALNGHTPGNTLYP
+137 ALNGHTPGSTQYP

-165 RCTVCNLPC
+165 RCTACNLPC

-235 GPSENCPMGLHTP
+235 GPGGNCPMGLHTP
-248 GSEKHEPDYTPC
+248 GSEKHEPNYTPC
-260 NGGIK
+260 SGGIK
-265 DEWYECDVCGAP
+265 EEWYECDVCGAP
-277 CDAKGNTLE
+277 CDAKGNTRE

-299 HGPNYSPCSGGI
+299 HEPNYSPCSGGI

-345 EKHEPN
+345 EKHEP
-351 YTPCSGGI
+351 
-359 KEDWYE
+359 
-365 CETCHQPC
+365 
-373 DAEGNSIE
+373 
-381 FHEPTGS
+381 
-388 HTPGSEKHEPD
+388 D
-399 YTPCGGGF
+399 YTPCG
-407 KDEWYECETC
+407 
-417 HQPCDAEGNSI
+417 
-428 EFHEPTGS
+428 
-436 HTPGS
+436 
-441 EKHEPD
+441 
-447 YTPCGGGFKD
+447 
-457 EWYECE
+457 
-463 TCHQPCDADGNPVEG
+463 
-478 FEPTGSHTPGSE
+478 
-490 KHEPDYTPCSGGIK
+490 
-504 EDWYECETCHQPC
+504 
-517 DAEGNSIEFH
+517 
-527 EPTGFHTPGSEKH
+527 
-540 EPDYTPCNGGFKDEW
+540 GGFKDEW

-616 GNPVEGFEPTGSH
+616 GN
-629 TPGSEK
+629 
-635 HEPDYTPCGGG
+635 
-646 FKDEWYEC
+646 
-654 ETCHQACDAEG
+654 
-665 NSIEIHEPTGSHHL
+665 SIEFHEPTGSHHL

-736 TPDETPEK
+736 TPEK

-767 QYPTTGNVY
+767 QYPTTDNVY
-776 EAMIAAALKADPAMD
+776 EAMIAAALKADPAMG

-801 VTLRI
+801 VTLRV

-892 TEDTSKPA
+892 TEDASKP
-900 EAPSDPADP
+900 APSDPADP

-931 ASLLCDGI
+931 AALLCGGI

>member
-34 CAVDSHTPG
+34 CAADSHTPG
-43 SELHA
+43 SVLHE
-48 ADWNNVTGGY
+48 ADWNSETGGY

-68 GAACDVDGYSAMLVG
+68 GAACDKDGYDAMLVG

-123 GHVVDADGTIVDLT
+123 RHVVDADGTIVDLT

-188 MPHPHTPG
+188 MPHAHTPG
-196 SVLHA
+196 SVLHP

-227 KGHAASYA
+227 KGHAASYV
-235 GPSENCPMGLHTP
+235 GPGENCPMSLHTP

-260 NGGIK
+260 SGGIK
-265 DEWYECDVCGAP
+265 EEWYECDVCGAP

-317 CEACGQPCDADG
+317 CEACGQP
-329 NSIEIH
+329 
-335 APTGSHTPGS
+335 
-345 EKHEPN
+345 
-351 YTPCSGGI
+351 
-359 KEDWYE
+359 
-365 CETCHQPC
+365 
-373 DAEGNSIE
+373 
-381 FHEPTGS
+381 
-388 HTPGSEKHEPD
+388 
-399 YTPCGGGF
+399 
-407 KDEWYECETC
+407 
-417 HQPCDAEGNSI
+417 
-428 EFHEPTGS
+428 
-436 HTPGS
+436 
-441 EKHEPD
+441 
-447 YTPCGGGFKD
+447 
-457 EWYECE
+457 
-463 TCHQPCDADGNPVEG
+463 
-478 FEPTGSHTPGSE
+478 
-490 KHEPDYTPCSGGIK
+490 
-504 EDWYECETCHQPC
+504 
-517 DAEGNSIEFH
+517 
-527 EPTGFHTPGSEKH
+527 
-540 EPDYTPCNGGFKDEW
+540 
-555 YECETCHQ
+555 
-563 PCDAEGNSI
+563 
-572 EFHEPTG
+572 
-579 SHTPGSEK
+579 
-587 HEPDYTP
+587 
-594 CNGGFKDEWYE
+594 
-605 CETCHQPCDAE
+605 
-616 GNPVEGFEPTGSH
+616 
-629 TPGSEK
+629 
-635 HEPDYTPCGGG
+635 
-646 FKDEWYEC
+646 
-654 ETCHQACDAEG
+654 CDAEG

-855 EIEILPNTSEKGGIR
+855 EIEILPNTSEKDGIR

-892 TEDTSKPA
+892 TEDASKPA

-931 ASLLCDGI
+931 ASLLCGGI
-939 VLACLAENKKRN
+939 VLACLVENKKRN

>member
-1 MKTIIRKKVGAFLL
+1 MKTIIRKKVGSFLL
-15 SLTFLIGLLP
+15 SLTFLISLLP

-48 ADWNNVTGGY
+48 ADWNSETGGY

-68 GAACDVDGYSAMLVG
+68 GAACDEDGYDAMLVG

-94 GGKRHVIGDPY
+94 GGKRHVIGNPY
-105 GTACAGTDTAQYY
+105 VTACAGTDTAQYY

-201 ADWNRKDGGYI
+201 ANWNRKNGGYI

-235 GPSENCPMGLHTP
+235 GPGGNCPMGLHTP

-260 NGGIK
+260 GGGIK
-265 DEWYECDVCGAP
+265 EEWYECDVCGAP

-299 HGPNYSPCSGGI
+299 HEPNYSPCSGGI

-335 APTGSHTPGS
+335 A
-345 EKHEPN
+345 
-351 YTPCSGGI
+351 
-359 KEDWYE
+359 
-365 CETCHQPC
+365 
-373 DAEGNSIE
+373 
-381 FHEPTGS
+381 
-388 HTPGSEKHEPD
+388 
-399 YTPCGGGF
+399 
-407 KDEWYECETC
+407 
-417 HQPCDAEGNSI
+417 
-428 EFHEPTGS
+428 PTGS

-478 FEPTGSHTPGSE
+478 FEPTDSHTPGSE
-490 KHEPDYTPCSGGIK
+490 KHEPNYIPCSGGIK
-504 EDWYECETCHQPC
+504 EDWYECETCHQP
-517 DAEGNSIEFH
+517 
-527 EPTGFHTPGSEKH
+527 
-540 EPDYTPCNGGFKDEW
+540 
-555 YECETCHQ
+555 
-563 PCDAEGNSI
+563 
-572 EFHEPTG
+572 
-579 SHTPGSEK
+579 
-587 HEPDYTP
+587 
-594 CNGGFKDEWYE
+594 
-605 CETCHQPCDAE
+605 
-616 GNPVEGFEPTGSH
+616 
-629 TPGSEK
+629 
-635 HEPDYTPCGGG
+635 
-646 FKDEWYEC
+646 
-654 ETCHQACDAEG
+654 CDAEG

-721 IVIPKLDKPNEKPDE
+721 IVIPKLDKPNEK
-736 TPDETPEK
+736 PDETPEK

-880 ITYRASNTPAPG
+880 ITYRAGNTPAPG
-892 TEDTSKPA
+892 TEDASKP
-900 EAPSDPADP
+900 APSDPADP

-919 QTGVNNPLFWSF
+919 QTGVNHPLFWSF
-931 ASLLCDGI
+931 AALLCGGI
-939 VLACLAENKKRN
+939 FLACLAENKKRN

>member
-15 SLTFLIGLLP
+15 SLTFLISLLP

-48 ADWNNVTGGY
+48 ADWNSETGGY

-68 GAACDVDGYSAMLVG
+68 GAACDEDGYSATLVG

-94 GGKRHVIGDPY
+94 GGKRHVIGNSY
-105 GTACAGTDTAQYY
+105 VTACAGTDTAQYY

-196 SVLHA
+196 SVLHP

-235 GPSENCPMGLHTP
+235 GPGGNCPMGLHTP
-248 GSEKHEPDYTPC
+248 GSEKHEPDYPPC
-260 NGGIK
+260 SGGIK
-265 DEWYECDVCGAP
+265 EEWYECDVCGAP

-329 NSIEIH
+329 NSIE
-335 APTGSHTPGS
+335 
-345 EKHEPN
+345 
-351 YTPCSGGI
+351 
-359 KEDWYE
+359 
-365 CETCHQPC
+365 
-373 DAEGNSIE
+373 
-381 FHEPTGS
+381 FH
-388 HTPGSEKHEPD
+388 
-399 YTPCGGGF
+399 
-407 KDEWYECETC
+407 
-417 HQPCDAEGNSI
+417 
-428 EFHEPTGS
+428 
-436 HTPGS
+436 
-441 EKHEPD
+441 
-447 YTPCGGGFKD
+447 
-457 EWYECE
+457 
-463 TCHQPCDADGNPVEG
+463 
-478 FEPTGSHTPGSE
+478 
-490 KHEPDYTPCSGGIK
+490 
-504 EDWYECETCHQPC
+504 
-517 DAEGNSIEFH
+517 
-527 EPTGFHTPGSEKH
+527 
-540 EPDYTPCNGGFKDEW
+540 
-555 YECETCHQ
+555 
-563 PCDAEGNSI
+563 
-572 EFHEPTG
+572 
-579 SHTPGSEK
+579 
-587 HEPDYTP
+587 
-594 CNGGFKDEWYE
+594 
-605 CETCHQPCDAE
+605 
-616 GNPVEGFEPTGSH
+616 EPTGSH

-654 ETCHQACDAEG
+654 ETCHQACDADGNPVEGFEPTGSHTPGPEKHEPDYTPCGGGFKDEWYECDVCGQPCDAEG
-665 NSIEIHEPTGSHHL
+665 NSIEFHEPTGSHHL

-691 DGNSAYWVCSDCQAL
+691 DGNSAYWVCSECQAL

-721 IVIPKLDKPNEKPDE
+721 IVIPKLDKPNEK
-736 TPDETPEK
+736 PDETPEK

-892 TEDTSKPA
+892 TEDASKPA

-919 QTGVNNPLFWSF
+919 QTGVNHPLFWSF
-931 ASLLCDGI
+931 AALLCGGI

>member
-15 SLTFLIGLLP
+15 SLTFLISLLP

-48 ADWNNVTGGY
+48 ADWNSETGGY

-68 GAACDVDGYSAMLVG
+68 GAACDEDGYSAMLVG

-105 GTACAGTDTAQYY
+105 GTTCAGTDTAQYY

-123 GHVVDADGTIVDLT
+123 GHVVDKDGTIVDLT
-137 ALNGHTPGNTLYP
+137 ALNGHTPGSTQYP

-260 NGGIK
+260 SGGIK
-265 DEWYECDVCGAP
+265 EEWYECDVCGAP

-317 CEACGQPCDADG
+317 CEACGQPCDAEG

-335 APTGSHTPGS
+335 
-345 EKHEPN
+345 
-351 YTPCSGGI
+351 
-359 KEDWYE
+359 
-365 CETCHQPC
+365 
-373 DAEGNSIE
+373 
-381 FHEPTGS
+381 
-388 HTPGSEKHEPD
+388 
-399 YTPCGGGF
+399 
-407 KDEWYECETC
+407 
-417 HQPCDAEGNSI
+417 
-428 EFHEPTGS
+428 
-436 HTPGS
+436 
-441 EKHEPD
+441 
-447 YTPCGGGFKD
+447 
-457 EWYECE
+457 
-463 TCHQPCDADGNPVEG
+463 
-478 FEPTGSHTPGSE
+478 EPTGSHTPGSE

-504 EDWYECETCHQPC
+504 EDWYECETCGQPC
-517 DAEGNSIEFH
+517 DAEGNSIEIH
-527 EPTGFHTPGSEKH
+527 APTGSHTPGSEKH
-540 EPDYTPCNGGFKDEW
+540 EPDYTPGGGGCKDEW

-563 PCDAEGNSI
+563 PCDADGNSI

-594 CNGGFKDEWYE
+594 CSGGIKEDWYE
-605 CETCHQPCDAE
+605 CETCGQP
-616 GNPVEGFEPTGSH
+616 
-629 TPGSEK
+629 
-635 HEPDYTPCGGG
+635 
-646 FKDEWYEC
+646 
-654 ETCHQACDAEG
+654 CDAEG
-665 NSIEIHEPTGSHHL
+665 NSIEIHAPTGSHHL

-721 IVIPKLDKPNEKPDE
+721 IVIPKLDKPNEK
-736 TPDETPEK
+736 PDETPEK

-892 TEDTSKPA
+892 TEDASKPA

-931 ASLLCDGI
+931 AALLCGGI
-939 VLACLAENKKRN
+939 VLACLVENKKRN

>member
-1 MKTIIRKKVGAFLL
+1 
-15 SLTFLIGLLP
+15 
-25 GGSVTAAAA
+25 
-34 CAVDSHTPG
+34 
-43 SELHA
+43 
-48 ADWNNVTGGY
+48 
-58 AYDYYLCTVC
+58 
-68 GAACDVDGYSAMLVG
+68 
-83 PGNGC
+83 
-88 SGGISV
+88 
-94 GGKRHVIGDPY
+94 
-105 GTACAGTDTAQYY
+105 
-118 YCKAC
+118 
-123 GHVVDADGTIVDLT
+123 
-137 ALNGHTPGNTLYP
+137 
-150 ADYAPCT
+150 
-157 GGCKTSYY
+157 
-165 RCTVCNLPC
+165 
-174 DANGDGSVYTPAGP
+174 

-201 ADWNRKDGGYI
+201 ANWNRKNGGYI

-235 GPSENCPMGLHTP
+235 GPGGNCPMGLHTP

-260 NGGIK
+260 GGGIK
-265 DEWYECDVCGAP
+265 EEWYECDVCGAP

-299 HGPNYSPCSGGI
+299 HEPNYSPCSGGI

-335 APTGSHTPGS
+335 A
-345 EKHEPN
+345 
-351 YTPCSGGI
+351 
-359 KEDWYE
+359 
-365 CETCHQPC
+365 
-373 DAEGNSIE
+373 
-381 FHEPTGS
+381 
-388 HTPGSEKHEPD
+388 
-399 YTPCGGGF
+399 
-407 KDEWYECETC
+407 
-417 HQPCDAEGNSI
+417 
-428 EFHEPTGS
+428 PTGS

-478 FEPTGSHTPGSE
+478 FEPTDSHTPGSE
-490 KHEPDYTPCSGGIK
+490 KHEPNYIPCSGGIK
-504 EDWYECETCHQPC
+504 EDWYECETCHQP
-517 DAEGNSIEFH
+517 
-527 EPTGFHTPGSEKH
+527 
-540 EPDYTPCNGGFKDEW
+540 
-555 YECETCHQ
+555 
-563 PCDAEGNSI
+563 
-572 EFHEPTG
+572 
-579 SHTPGSEK
+579 
-587 HEPDYTP
+587 
-594 CNGGFKDEWYE
+594 
-605 CETCHQPCDAE
+605 
-616 GNPVEGFEPTGSH
+616 
-629 TPGSEK
+629 
-635 HEPDYTPCGGG
+635 
-646 FKDEWYEC
+646 
-654 ETCHQACDAEG
+654 CDAEG

-721 IVIPKLDKPNEKPDE
+721 IVIPKLDKPNEK
-736 TPDETPEK
+736 PDETPEK

-880 ITYRASNTPAPG
+880 ITYRAGNTPAPG
-892 TEDTSKPA
+892 TEDASKP
-900 EAPSDPADP
+900 APSDPADP

-919 QTGVNNPLFWSF
+919 QTGVNHPLFWSF
-931 ASLLCDGI
+931 AALLCGGI
-939 VLACLAENKKRN
+939 FLACLAENKKRN

>member
-15 SLTFLIGLLP
+15 SLTFLISLLP

-34 CAVDSHTPG
+34 CAADSHTPG

-48 ADWNNVTGGY
+48 ADWNNITGGY

-68 GAACDVDGYSAMLVG
+68 GAACDEDGYSAMLVG

-88 SGGISV
+88 SGGIGV

-105 GTACAGTDTAQYY
+105 VTACAGTDTAQYY

-201 ADWNRKDGGYI
+201 ANWNRKDGGYI

-260 NGGIK
+260 SGGIK
-265 DEWYECDVCGAP
+265 EEWYECDVCGAP

-299 HGPNYSPCSGGI
+299 HEPNYSPCSGGI

-373 DAEGNSIE
+373 DAEGNPVE
-381 FHEPTGS
+381 GFEPTGS

-399 YTPCGGGF
+399 YTPC
-407 KDEWYECETC
+407 
-417 HQPCDAEGNSI
+417 N
-428 EFHEPTGS
+428 
-436 HTPGS
+436 
-441 EKHEPD
+441 
-447 YTPCGGGFKD
+447 GGFKD

-490 KHEPDYTPCSGGIK
+490 KHEPDYTPCGGGIK
-504 EDWYECETCHQPC
+504 EEWYECDVCGQPC
-517 DAEGNSIEFH
+517 DA
-527 EPTGFHTPGSEKH
+527 
-540 EPDYTPCNGGFKDEW
+540 D
-555 YECETCHQ
+555 
-563 PCDAEGNSI
+563 
-572 EFHEPTG
+572 
-579 SHTPGSEK
+579 
-587 HEPDYTP
+587 
-594 CNGGFKDEWYE
+594 
-605 CETCHQPCDAE
+605 
-616 GNPVEGFEPTGSH
+616 
-629 TPGSEK
+629 
-635 HEPDYTPCGGG
+635 
-646 FKDEWYEC
+646 
-654 ETCHQACDAEG
+654 G

-736 TPDETPEK
+736 TPEK

-767 QYPTTGNVY
+767 QYPTTDNVY

-880 ITYRASNTPAPG
+880 ITYRAGNTPAPG
-892 TEDTSKPA
+892 TEDASKP
-900 EAPSDPADP
+900 APSDPADP

-931 ASLLCDGI
+931 AALLCGGI

>member
-15 SLTFLIGLLP
+15 SLTFLISLLP

-48 ADWNNVTGGY
+48 ADWNSETGGY

-68 GAACDVDGYSAMLVG
+68 GAACDEDGYDAMLVG

-105 GTACAGTDTAQYY
+105 VTACAGTDTAQYY
-118 YCKAC
+118 HCKAC

-201 ADWNRKDGGYI
+201 ANWNRKDGGYI

-235 GPSENCPMGLHTP
+235 GPGGNCPMGLHTP
-248 GSEKHEPDYTPC
+248 GSEKHEPNYTPC
-260 NGGIK
+260 SGGIK
-265 DEWYECDVCGAP
+265 EEWYECDVCGAP

-299 HGPNYSPCSGGI
+299 H
-311 KEDWYE
+311 
-317 CEACGQPCDADG
+317 
-329 NSIEIH
+329 
-335 APTGSHTPGS
+335 
-345 EKHEPN
+345 
-351 YTPCSGGI
+351 
-359 KEDWYE
+359 
-365 CETCHQPC
+365 
-373 DAEGNSIE
+373 
-381 FHEPTGS
+381 
-388 HTPGSEKHEPD
+388 EPD
-399 YTPCGGGF
+399 YTPCNGGF

-478 FEPTGSHTPGSE
+478 FEPTGLHTPGSE
-490 KHEPDYTPCSGGIK
+490 KHEPNYTPCGGGFK
-504 EDWYECETCHQPC
+504 DEWYECEICHQAC
-517 DAEGNSIEFH
+517 DADGNSIEFH
-527 EPTGFHTPGSEKH
+527 EPTGSHTPGFQKN
-540 EPDYTPCNGGFKDEW
+540 EPNYTPCGGGFKDEW

-563 PCDAEGNSI
+563 PCDADGNPVEG
-572 EFHEPTG
+572 FEPTG

-605 CETCHQPCDAE
+605 CEACGQPCDAN
-616 GNPVEGFEPTGSH
+616 GNPVEGF
-629 TPGSEK
+629 K
-635 HEPDYTPCGGG
+635 
-646 FKDEWYEC
+646 
-654 ETCHQACDAEG
+654 
-665 NSIEIHEPTGSHHL
+665 PTGSHHL

-691 DGNSAYWVCSDCQAL
+691 DGNSAYWVCSECQAL

-721 IVIPKLDKPNEKPDE
+721 IVIPKLDKPNEK
-736 TPDETPEK
+736 PDETPEK

-892 TEDTSKPA
+892 TEDASKPA

-919 QTGVNNPLFWSF
+919 QTGVNHPLFWSF
-931 ASLLCDGI
+931 AALLCGGI

>member
-43 SELHA
+43 SVLHE

-68 GAACDVDGYSAMLVG
+68 GAACDEDGYDAMLVG

-94 GGKRHVIGDPY
+94 GGKRHVIGNPY
-105 GTACAGTDTAQYY
+105 VTACAGTNTAQYY

-235 GPSENCPMGLHTP
+235 GPGGNCPMGLHTP

-260 NGGIK
+260 SGGIK
-265 DEWYECDVCGAP
+265 EEWYECDVCGAP
-277 CDAKGNTLE
+277 CDANGNTLK

-299 HGPNYSPCSGGI
+299 H
-311 KEDWYE
+311 K
-317 CEACGQPCDADG
+317 
-329 NSIEIH
+329 
-335 APTGSHTPGS
+335 
-345 EKHEPN
+345 
-351 YTPCSGGI
+351 
-359 KEDWYE
+359 
-365 CETCHQPC
+365 
-373 DAEGNSIE
+373 
-381 FHEPTGS
+381 
-388 HTPGSEKHEPD
+388 PD
-399 YTPCGGGF
+399 YTPCGGGI
-407 KDEWYECETC
+407 KED
-417 HQPCDAEGNSI
+417 
-428 EFHEPTGS
+428 
-436 HTPGS
+436 
-441 EKHEPD
+441 
-447 YTPCGGGFKD
+447 
-457 EWYECE
+457 WYECE

-490 KHEPDYTPCSGGIK
+490 KHEPDYTPCNGGI
-504 EDWYECETCHQPC
+504 
-517 DAEGNSIEFH
+517 
-527 EPTGFHTPGSEKH
+527 
-540 EPDYTPCNGGFKDEW
+540 KDEW

-572 EFHEPTG
+572 EF
-579 SHTPGSEK
+579 
-587 HEPDYTP
+587 
-594 CNGGFKDEWYE
+594 
-605 CETCHQPCDAE
+605 
-616 GNPVEGFEPTGSH
+616 
-629 TPGSEK
+629 
-635 HEPDYTPCGGG
+635 
-646 FKDEWYEC
+646 
-654 ETCHQACDAEG
+654 
-665 NSIEIHEPTGSHHL
+665 HEPTGSHHL

-691 DGNSAYWVCSDCQAL
+691 DGNSAYWVCSNCQAL

-736 TPDETPEK
+736 TPEK

-767 QYPTTGNVY
+767 QYPTTDNVY
-776 EAMIAAALKADPAMD
+776 EAMIAAALKADPAVD

-880 ITYRASNTPAPG
+880 ITYRAGNTPAPG
-892 TEDTSKPA
+892 TEDASKP
-900 EAPSDPADP
+900 APSDPADP

-919 QTGVNNPLFWSF
+919 QTGVNHPLFWSF
-931 ASLLCDGI
+931 ASLLCGGI

>member
-34 CAVDSHTPG
+34 CAPDSHTPG
-43 SELHA
+43 TELHA
-48 ADWNNVTGGY
+48 ADWNSQTGGY

-68 GAACDVDGYSAMLVG
+68 GYACDEDGYNAVLVG
-83 PGNGC
+83 PDNGC
-88 SGGISV
+88 SGGTGV
-94 GGKRHVIGDPY
+94 GGKHHVIGDPY

-123 GHVVDADGTIVDLT
+123 HHVVDADGTIVDLT

-196 SVLHA
+196 SVLHPA
-201 ADWNRKDGGYI
+201 NWDSKNGGYI

-227 KGHAASYA
+227 KGHAALYV
-235 GPSENCPMGLHTP
+235 GPGNNCPMGHTP

-260 NGGIK
+260 NGGM
-265 DEWYECDVCGAP
+265 
-277 CDAKGNTLE
+277 
-286 VLPPIGHTPGSEK
+286 
-299 HGPNYSPCSGGI
+299 

-317 CEACGQPCDADG
+317 CVNCHQPCDANG
-329 NSIEIH
+329 NTLKVLPPI
-335 APTGSHTPGS
+335 GHTPGS

-351 YTPCSGGI
+351 YTPCGGGI
-359 KEDWYE
+359 KEEWYE
-365 CETCHQPC
+365 CVVCGAPC
-373 DAEGNSIE
+373 DAEGNPINGYP
-381 FHEPTGS
+381 PTGK

-407 KDEWYECETC
+407 KEEWYECVVC
-417 HQPCDAEGNSI
+417 GAPCDADGNFI
-428 EFHEPTGS
+428 NGYPPTGK

-441 EKHEPD
+441 EKHGAD
-447 YTPCGGGFKD
+447 YTPCNGGVKED
-457 EWYECE
+457 WYECE
-463 TCHQPCDADGNPVEG
+463 TCHQPCDADGNSINGYP
-478 FEPTGSHTPGSE
+478 PTG
-490 KHEPDYTPCSGGIK
+490 K
-504 EDWYECETCHQPC
+504 
-517 DAEGNSIEFH
+517 
-527 EPTGFHTPGSEKH
+527 HTPGSEKH
-540 EPDYTPCNGGFKDEW
+540 EPDYTPCNGGVKEDW
-555 YECETCHQ
+555 YECDVCGAPCDANGNTLEVLPPIGHTPGSEKHKPDYTPCGGGVKEDWYECVNCHQPCDAEGNPIEGFPPTESHTLGSEKHEADYTPCGGGFKEDWYECVNCHQ

-572 EFHEPTG
+572 EWFEPTGKHTPGSEKHDADYTPCNGGFKDDWYECVNCHQPCDADGNPIEGYEPTG

-587 HEPDYTP
+587 HEPNYAP
-594 CNGGFKDEWYE
+594 CTGGIKEDWYE
-605 CETCHQPCDAE
+605 CENCDQP
-616 GNPVEGFEPTGSH
+616 
-629 TPGSEK
+629 
-635 HEPDYTPCGGG
+635 
-646 FKDEWYEC
+646 
-654 ETCHQACDAEG
+654 CDAEG

-691 DGNSAYWVCSDCQAL
+691 DGNSAYWVCADCQAL
-706 FKDAEGATP
+706 FKDAEGTTP

-767 QYPTTGNVY
+767 QYPTADNVY

-892 TEDTSKPA
+892 TEDASKP
-900 EAPSDPADP
+900 APSDPADP

-931 ASLLCDGI
+931 AALLCGGI

>member
-15 SLTFLIGLLP
+15 SLTFLISLLP

-34 CAVDSHTPG
+34 CAADSHTPG

-48 ADWNNVTGGY
+48 ADWNNITGGY

-68 GAACDVDGYSAMLVG
+68 GAACDEDGYSAMLVG

-88 SGGISV
+88 SGGIGV

-105 GTACAGTDTAQYY
+105 VTACAGTDTAQYY

-201 ADWNRKDGGYI
+201 ANWNRKDGGYI

-260 NGGIK
+260 SGGIK
-265 DEWYECDVCGAP
+265 EEWYECDVCGAP

-299 HGPNYSPCSGGI
+299 HEPNYSPCSGGI

-388 HTPGSEKHEPD
+388 HTPGSENHEPD
-399 YTPCGGGF
+399 YTPCIGGF

-417 HQPCDAEGNSI
+417 HQACDAEGNPV
-428 EFHEPTGS
+428 EGFEPTGS

-447 YTPCGGGFKD
+447 YTPCNGGFKD

-490 KHEPDYTPCSGGIK
+490 KHEPDYTPCGGGIK
-504 EDWYECETCHQPC
+504 EEWYECDVCGQPC
-517 DAEGNSIEFH
+517 DA
-527 EPTGFHTPGSEKH
+527 
-540 EPDYTPCNGGFKDEW
+540 D
-555 YECETCHQ
+555 
-563 PCDAEGNSI
+563 
-572 EFHEPTG
+572 
-579 SHTPGSEK
+579 
-587 HEPDYTP
+587 
-594 CNGGFKDEWYE
+594 
-605 CETCHQPCDAE
+605 
-616 GNPVEGFEPTGSH
+616 
-629 TPGSEK
+629 
-635 HEPDYTPCGGG
+635 
-646 FKDEWYEC
+646 
-654 ETCHQACDAEG
+654 G

-736 TPDETPEK
+736 TPEK

-767 QYPTTGNVY
+767 QYPTTDNVY

-880 ITYRASNTPAPG
+880 ITYRAGNTPAPG
-892 TEDTSKPA
+892 TEDASKP
-900 EAPSDPADP
+900 APSDPADP

-931 ASLLCDGI
+931 AALLCGGI

>member
-43 SELHA
+43 SVLHE

-68 GAACDVDGYSAMLVG
+68 GAACDEDGYDAMLVG

-94 GGKRHVIGDPY
+94 GGKRHVIGNPY
-105 GTACAGTDTAQYY
+105 VTACAGTNTAQYY

-235 GPSENCPMGLHTP
+235 GPGGNCPMGLHTP

-260 NGGIK
+260 SGGIK
-265 DEWYECDVCGAP
+265 EEWYECDVCGAP
-277 CDAKGNTLE
+277 CDANGNTLK

-299 HGPNYSPCSGGI
+299 HKPDYTPCGGGI

-317 CEACGQPCDADG
+317 CETCGQPCDAEG
-329 NSIEIH
+329 NSIEFHEPTGSHTPGFQKNEPNYTPCGGGFKDEWYECETCHQPCDVEGNSIEFH
-335 APTGSHTPGS
+335 EPTGSHTPGS
-345 EKHEPN
+345 EKHEPD
-351 YTPCSGGI
+351 YTPCGGGFKDEWYECETCHQPCDANGNTLKVLPPIGHTPGSEKHEPDYTPCGGGI

-373 DAEGNSIE
+373 DADGNPVEG
-381 FHEPTGS
+381 FEPTGS

-447 YTPCGGGFKD
+447 YTPC
-457 EWYECE
+457 
-463 TCHQPCDADGNPVEG
+463 N
-478 FEPTGSHTPGSE
+478 
-490 KHEPDYTPCSGGIK
+490 GGI
-504 EDWYECETCHQPC
+504 
-517 DAEGNSIEFH
+517 
-527 EPTGFHTPGSEKH
+527 
-540 EPDYTPCNGGFKDEW
+540 KDEW

-572 EFHEPTG
+572 EF
-579 SHTPGSEK
+579 
-587 HEPDYTP
+587 
-594 CNGGFKDEWYE
+594 
-605 CETCHQPCDAE
+605 
-616 GNPVEGFEPTGSH
+616 
-629 TPGSEK
+629 
-635 HEPDYTPCGGG
+635 
-646 FKDEWYEC
+646 
-654 ETCHQACDAEG
+654 
-665 NSIEIHEPTGSHHL
+665 HEPTGSHHL

-691 DGNSAYWVCSDCQAL
+691 DGNSAYWVCSNCQAL

-736 TPDETPEK
+736 TPEK

-767 QYPTTGNVY
+767 QYPTTDNVY
-776 EAMIAAALKADPAMD
+776 EAMIAAALKADPAVD

-880 ITYRASNTPAPG
+880 ITYRAGNTPAPG
-892 TEDTSKPA
+892 TEDASKP
-900 EAPSDPADP
+900 APSDPADP

-919 QTGVNNPLFWSF
+919 QTGVNHPLFWSF
-931 ASLLCDGI
+931 ASLLCGGI